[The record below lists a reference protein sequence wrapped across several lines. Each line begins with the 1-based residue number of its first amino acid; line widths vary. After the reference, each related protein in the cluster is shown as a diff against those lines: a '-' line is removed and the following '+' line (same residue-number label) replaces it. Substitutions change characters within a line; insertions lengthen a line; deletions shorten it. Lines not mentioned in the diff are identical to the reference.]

1 MKEVAYQS
9 RQDIMIRDEY
19 ETTEPSLKLQISQ
32 VIERPPSVEQCGLES
47 SVDKIELKQALEIL
61 IENQDNRRDLSADAN
76 NENRSNNHD
85 HYFTVR
91 DEDNEE
97 FQIHETTIG
106 ATHD

>member
-1 MKEVAYQS
+1 
-9 RQDIMIRDEY
+9 MIRDEY